1 VKDRSFTIRLSL
13 ITIVALLCL
22 SVILLAG
29 REVVSAWALFNDA
42 KAVAASNKTSDLLLS
57 AAGDWAV
64 ERGIA
69 NTALANK
76 DSAQT
81 TTKSAIQVRRNR
93 ADTALGLALKRIAGG
108 PDFKDKSAIVADV
121 ETAFKQLSDARR
133 QVDTA
138 LDNGLVNRDNQ
149 LSARWVAAST
159 DLIMKSQQ
167 LRMASQY
174 LPITIETKIGQIQDA
189 KNAIWT
195 MSEFAGRERALIGK
209 AISGGRALDSAELQT
224 LATYRGRLEQSWL
237 EVGSFL
243 QQKDVALEISVA
255 ADAVNQTFFG
265 SFEKTRQKVYA
276 AGVAGTPYPLEAD
289 KWIGDATTA
298 IDSLLTLGHS
308 TVNTADALTSTSA
321 SGAQLSM
328 IINGAAL
335 AFGLALAVSAFRIVV
350 ALVLRP
356 MQHITRSMTA
366 LAGGDLGVEV
376 PFTDNNNEIGEMAR
390 AVEVFKLNGIKVREL
405 NAQEAALQAKSAD
418 LQSSIGEVVS
428 AAVAGDF
435 TQRITKDY
443 DNADLNRFAAQVN
456 ELVTSV
462 DCGIAET
469 RRVVSA
475 LAEGDLTESMR
486 GKFQG
491 AFGELQGNVNAT
503 MANLRSVLGN
513 VRTAIDTINGGAG
526 EMRMASGDL
535 SKRTE
540 QQAASLE
547 ETSSAL
553 EEITVAVKSSTE
565 RATEASHMV
574 DEARHSTEQSSSV
587 VKDAISAMGRIE
599 QASSEISQ
607 IINVIDEIAFQ
618 TNLLALNA
626 GVEAAR
632 AGDAGK
638 GFAVVAQEVRELAQ
652 RSAGAAKDIK
662 ALISRSS
669 GEVQSGVKLVTATG
683 EALTLIQG
691 HVVKINEHVHSIAT
705 AAKEQ
710 STGLS
715 EVSTAVNEMDQVTQ
729 QNAAMVEESTA
740 ATNRLAEEAANLAR
754 LIARFKLGGSA
765 SAPHAANQGNRP
777 VASPARALG
786 KKLAG
791 AFGGGKAAT
800 AAAASEW
807 EEF

>member
-1 VKDRSFTIRLSL
+1 MTLPSIFSRISAKLAFMSGLGIFMVVAMLVTGWQTNRMVTDSSNLERQQL
-13 ITIVALLCL
+13 IISRDLV
-22 SVILLAG
+22 
-29 REVVSAWALFNDA
+29 DA
-42 KAVAASNKTSDLLLS
+42 KASVRGMQIGVRDLRLARTADDAAKAATYLRERHHSLIKYLDRATSALTIQVNRDRVQTIKTLAEGYFATAGELAKVIETKLGAANDSRLSDKEENLRSSLLETAGKMTKTLDEGVEVAKGRADHASSDMDAAQSLAQMLNLVVGALVVVTLAAS
-57 AAGDWAV
+57 AV
-64 ERGIA
+64 FGARGIA
-69 NTALANK
+69 
-76 DSAQT
+76 
-81 TTKSAIQVRRNR
+81 R
-93 ADTALGLALKRIAGG
+93 
-108 PDFKDKSAIVADV
+108 
-121 ETAFKQLSDARR
+121 
-133 QVDTA
+133 
-138 LDNGLVNRDNQ
+138 
-149 LSARWVAAST
+149 
-159 DLIMKSQQ
+159 
-167 LRMASQY
+167 
-174 LPITIETKIGQIQDA
+174 PI
-189 KNAIWT
+189 
-195 MSEFAGRERALIGK
+195 
-209 AISGGRALDSAELQT
+209 
-224 LATYRGRLEQSWL
+224 GRLTDSM
-237 EVGSFL
+237 
-243 QQKDVALEISVA
+243 SV
-255 ADAVNQTFFG
+255 
-265 SFEKTRQKVYA
+265 
-276 AGVAGTPYPLEAD
+276 L
-289 KWIGDATTA
+289 
-298 IDSLLTLGHS
+298 
-308 TVNTADALTSTSA
+308 A
-321 SGAQLSM
+321 SGNLD
-328 IINGAAL
+328 
-335 AFGLALAVSAFRIVV
+335 
-350 ALVLRP
+350 
-356 MQHITRSMTA
+356 T
-366 LAGGDLGVEV
+366 DV
-376 PFTDNNNEIGEMAR
+376 PFGARHDEIGEMAR
-390 AVEVFKLNGIKVREL
+390 AVEVFKQNGIKVREM

-418 LQSSIGEVVS
+418 LQSSIGKVVS

-435 TQRITKDY
+435 TQRIDRDY

-456 ELVTSV
+456 ELVSSV
-462 DCGIAET
+462 DRGIAET

-486 GKFQG
+486 GEFHG
-491 AFGELQGNVNAT
+491 AFGELKENVNVT
-503 MANLRSVLGN
+503 MANLRSVLGE

-526 EMRMASGDL
+526 EMRTASGDL

-574 DEARHSTEQSSSV
+574 DEARRSTEQSSAV
-587 VKDAISAMGRIE
+587 VKDAVSAMGRIE
-599 QASSEISQ
+599 QASGEIGQ

-740 ATNRLAEEAANLAR
+740 ATNRLAEEASSLAR
-754 LIARFKLGGSA
+754 LITRFRLDGAA
-765 SAPHAANQGNRP
+765 SAPRAIGHGSRH
-777 VASPARALG
+777 VTSPARALG
-786 KKLAG
+786 QKLAG
-791 AFGGGKAAT
+791 AFGSGRAAT
-800 AAAASEW
+800 VAAVKEW
-807 EEF
+807 EDF

>member
-1 VKDRSFTIRLSL
+1 MKRISLSL
-13 ITIVALLCL
+13 KASLIGAFALLLALIAGQGLFAL
-22 SVILLAG
+22 SSVGGVYQDVETLATNWVPSIDITNKINTAIADLRGSENRHIVNRTEAGMARADEAIAADLRKLDERMKVYDGLVSEPEVAKLYAKFKDVLATYMKQHEELLSMSRAG
-29 REVVSAWALFNDA
+29 KKDE
-42 KAVAASNKTSDLLLS
+42 AANFLTSDMRNTYNEMDNLADGFRDINIRGAQQSYEDSRADYLS
-57 AAGDWAV
+57 A
-64 ERGIA
+64 RIA
-69 NTALANK
+69 TFMM
-76 DSAQT
+76 
-81 TTKSAIQVRRNR
+81 
-93 ADTALGLALKRIAGG
+93 LGLAVCAGLG
-108 PDFKDKSAIVADV
+108 AVAFAIVGVSRPIDRTTDV
-121 ETAFKQLSDARR
+121 MR
-133 QVDTA
+133 
-138 LDNGLVNRDNQ
+138 
-149 LSARWVAAST
+149 
-159 DLIMKSQQ
+159 
-167 LRMASQY
+167 
-174 LPITIETKIGQIQDA
+174 
-189 KNAIWT
+189 
-195 MSEFAGRERALIGK
+195 
-209 AISGGRALDSAELQT
+209 T
-224 LATYRGRLEQSWL
+224 LA
-237 EVGSFL
+237 
-243 QQKDVALEISVA
+243 D
-255 ADAVNQTFFG
+255 
-265 SFEKTRQKVYA
+265 
-276 AGVAGTPYPLEAD
+276 
-289 KWIGDATTA
+289 
-298 IDSLLTLGHS
+298 
-308 TVNTADALTSTSA
+308 
-321 SGAQLSM
+321 
-328 IINGAAL
+328 
-335 AFGLALAVSAFRIVV
+335 
-350 ALVLRP
+350 
-356 MQHITRSMTA
+356 
-366 LAGGDLGVEV
+366 GDLSVEI
-376 PFTDNNNEIGEMAR
+376 PFTDRTNEIGAMAR
-390 AVEVFKLNGIKVREL
+390 AVEVFKQNGIKVRDM

-418 LQSSIGEVVS
+418 LQSSIGTVVS

-435 TQRITKDY
+435 TQRINKDY
-443 DNADLNRFAAQVN
+443 DNADLNRFAASVN
-456 ELVTSV
+456 ELVSSV
-462 DCGIAET
+462 DRGVAET
-469 RRVVSA
+469 RRVISA

-486 GKFQG
+486 GEFQG

-503 MANLRSVLGN
+503 MANLRSVLGE
-513 VRTAIDTINGGAG
+513 VRAAIDTINGGAG

-553 EEITVAVKSSTE
+553 EEITVAVRSSTE

-587 VKDAISAMGRIE
+587 VKDAVSAMGRIE
-599 QASSEISQ
+599 QASGEIGQ

-683 EALTLIQG
+683 EALTLIQS

-740 ATNRLAEEAANLAR
+740 ATNRLAEEASNLAR
-754 LIARFKLGGSA
+754 LIARFKLGDGA
-765 SAPHAANQGNRP
+765 SAPRAIGHDSRP
-777 VASPARALG
+777 VASPARVLG
-786 KKLAG
+786 QKLAG
-791 AFGGGKAAT
+791 AFGGGRAAT